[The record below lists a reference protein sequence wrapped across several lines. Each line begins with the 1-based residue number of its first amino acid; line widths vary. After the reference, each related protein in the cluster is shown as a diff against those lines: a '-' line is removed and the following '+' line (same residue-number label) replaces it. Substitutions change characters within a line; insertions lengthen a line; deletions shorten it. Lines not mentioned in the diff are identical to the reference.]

1 MSYNEEIF
9 ADPLSGVENRSNRHS
24 DSDLDSGSDIV
35 VRRFK
40 NNGRTII
47 SDSENDKEISVTDD
61 WSEVDL
67 ELEFY
72 TCLEPSALQVSC
84 THDILPNVEMFIGD
98 DLFSLFVTETNLYYY
113 QSNNDTNNYASTKN
127 KA

>member
-1 MSYNEEIF
+1 M
-9 ADPLSGVENRSNRHS
+9 
-24 DSDLDSGSDIV
+24 DSGSDIV

-47 SDSENDKEISVTDD
+47 SDSEYDKEISVTDD

-67 ELEFY
+67 EPEFHA
-72 TCLEPSALQVSC
+72 CLEPSALQVSC